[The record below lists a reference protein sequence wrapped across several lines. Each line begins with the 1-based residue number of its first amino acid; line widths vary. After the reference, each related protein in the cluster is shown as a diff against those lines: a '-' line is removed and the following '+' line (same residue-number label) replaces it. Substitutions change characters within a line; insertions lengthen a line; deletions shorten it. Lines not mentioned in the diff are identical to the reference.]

1 MRRADRLFRIV
12 HLLRRDRATTA
23 GQIARELEVSERTV
37 YRDVQ
42 DLMQSGV
49 PIQGEAGVGYALPAH
64 FDLPPLMFT
73 RVELQALVLGARM
86 VSAFADEDLGRA
98 ARSAIDKVERAVP
111 QRLAG
116 DASAGRLF
124 VPEFLP
130 TADLPRMAALRAAVE
145 GRGVTRIDYADER
158 GEVSSRD
165 VRPLGLWFWGKVWTL
180 LAWCELR
187 QDFRSFRVDRVRA
200 VAEVGRPF
208 RDEPGKSLE
217 DFLQRMGCEGEE
229 PRPRAKDTAKAK
241 ERTLR
246 AKSGAPTDPDVRAA
260 WSAFLQLPSVG
271 PATADDL
278 VRLGFRR
285 VEELRGQDPREL
297 YERMCVLTACR
308 QDPCVEDVFRCVIA
322 QAETPDLPEPLKQW
336 YRWTPLRGQP
346 PSARPKELLPTRRR
360 STK

>member
-86 VSAFADEDLGRA
+86 VSAFADEALGRA
-98 ARSAIDKVERAVP
+98 ARSAIEKVERAVP

-116 DASAGRLF
+116 DAAAARLF

-130 TADLPRMAALRAAVE
+130 TVDLPRMAALRAAVE
-145 GRGVTRIDYADER
+145 ARRVARIDYADER
-158 GEVSSRD
+158 GEVTSRD

-187 QDFRSFRVDRVRA
+187 QDFRTFRVDRVRA
-200 VAEVGRPF
+200 VGELGRGF
-208 RDEPGKSLE
+208 RDEPGKRLE

-229 PRPRAKDTAKAK
+229 PRRKAKAK
-241 ERTLR
+241 VKAEAPARR
-246 AKSGAPTDPDVRAA
+246 AKTGAPTDPEVRAA
-260 WSAFLQLPSVG
+260 WRAFQQLPSVG

-285 VEELRGQDPREL
+285 VDELRGQDPREL

-322 QAETPDLPEPLKQW
+322 QAEEPDLPEAMKQW
-336 YRWTPLRGQP
+336 YRWTPLRGKP
-346 PSARPKELLPTRRR
+346 SSARLQELRPRRR
-360 STK
+360 KSAK